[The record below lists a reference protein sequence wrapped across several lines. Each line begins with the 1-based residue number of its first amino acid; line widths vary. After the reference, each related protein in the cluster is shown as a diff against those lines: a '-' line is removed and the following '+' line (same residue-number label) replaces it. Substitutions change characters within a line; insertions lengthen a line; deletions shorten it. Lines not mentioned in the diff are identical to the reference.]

1 MVQVLTGA
9 QSFDSFP
16 ALRSAQ
22 RSPSD
27 VLQGWMVLVPQVTV
41 AAELLAISYA
51 VEAARYEL
59 EAFASY
65 DRAASWLASG
75 TLQTVTFALS
85 WFESMHYGFWRAWWN
100 WQQASSWLT
109 KYGDPAPE
117 KPYTHLLAD
126 SLSQQQR
133 FLQLGEGLRQLVA
146 WLCHE
151 WQVAVPETLKDG
163 WPTEE
168 TGASST
174 DEA

>member
-65 DRAASWLASG
+65 DLAASWLASG
-75 TLQTVTFALS
+75 TLQTMTFALP
-85 WFESMHYGFWRAWWN
+85 WLESMHYGLWRAWWH
-100 WQQASSWLT
+100 WQQARYWLT
-109 KYGDPAPE
+109 TYGDPTPQ
-117 KPYTHLLAD
+117 KPYAFLFAE

-133 FLQLGEGLRQLVA
+133 LWNLGEGLRQLAA
-146 WLCHE
+146 WFCHE